1 MDSKKY
7 NNTKLAL
14 GIVKSASVFVLMF
27 LFIWS
32 GNSTSLDKYLNDFV
46 HDSYLRFIVFLLLIS
61 ASTGII
67 FSPLS
72 FYSGYYLEHKYK
84 LSNQT
89 IIKWIWENIKGLLL
103 SLVIGIPV
111 LLLFY
116 YSLNSFRELWW
127 LPFSIMMFILSV
139 GLARIAPIVILP
151 IFYKIIPL
159 DNDEL
164 KSRIARLAVD
174 AGLKIEN
181 VYKFDMSKNTK
192 KANAAFTGIGR
203 SKRIILG
210 DTLLDNFSDDEIET
224 VIAHE
229 MGHYKKKHIIKGIM
243 FSTASS
249 FFTFFIIAKLYE
261 TTLHIFGFSS
271 LEQVAA
277 IPLLFLWAMIVG
289 LILTP
294 LGNIFSRKHEYEAD
308 EYAIEVTGKPDS
320 FISTL
325 EKLTE
330 QNLGDKTPHPFV
342 EWFFYSHPSISKRI
356 NAITNYVTQNV
367 KTAEVH
373 R

>member
-1 MDSKKY
+1 M
-7 NNTKLAL
+7 
-14 GIVKSASVFVLMF
+14 
-27 LFIWS
+27 
-32 GNSTSLDKYLNDFV
+32 
-46 HDSYLRFIVFLLLIS
+46 
-61 ASTGII
+61 
-67 FSPLS
+67 
-72 FYSGYYLEHKYK
+72 
-84 LSNQT
+84 
-89 IIKWIWENIKGLLL
+89 
-103 SLVIGIPV
+103 
-111 LLLFY
+111 
-116 YSLNSFRELWW
+116 
-127 LPFSIMMFILSV
+127 
-139 GLARIAPIVILP
+139 
-151 IFYKIIPL
+151 
-159 DNDEL
+159 
-164 KSRIARLAVD
+164 
-174 AGLKIEN
+174 
-181 VYKFDMSKNTK
+181 
-192 KANAAFTGIGR
+192 
-203 SKRIILG
+203 
-210 DTLLDNFSDDEIET
+210 LDNFSDDEIET